1 MVYNGPMKIL
11 LVEDDRKIAQFLE
24 KGLKE
29 EGYVTHWVKDGE
41 TAADTALRE
50 EWDMIILDRMLPK
63 MDGLAVCRKIR
74 MEGNRVPIL
83 VLSAHGEIENKV
95 EGLDAG
101 ADDYL
106 GKPFAFSELLARIR
120 ALTRRKSDT
129 GTSVLEAGDLK
140 LNLVSHKATF
150 KGKDID
156 LTSREFALLQ
166 FFMRRKGHVL
176 SRTII
181 AESVWDYDFQS
192 GTNVIDVYVNY
203 LRTKL
208 KKISGRDMIRTV
220 RGSGYVMEDLLS

>member
-1 MVYNGPMKIL
+1 MRIL
-11 LVEDDRKIAQFLE
+11 LIEDDPKIAQFLE

-41 TAADTALRE
+41 SGFEKAGEE
-50 EWDMIILDRMLPK
+50 EWDLVILDRMLPK
-63 MDGLAVCRKIR
+63 TDGLVVCRKIR
-74 MEGNRVPIL
+74 EKGSRVPIL
-83 VLSAHGEIENKV
+83 ILSAKGTIENRV
-95 EGLDAG
+95 EGLDSG

-106 GKPFAFSELLARIR
+106 PKPFAFSELLARVR
-120 ALTRRKSDT
+120 ALARRKSEDLKPT
-129 GTSVLEAGDLK
+129 LEIGDLK
-140 LNLVSHKATF
+140 LDLVAHKATYQD
-150 KGKDID
+150 KEID

-166 FFMRRKGHVL
+166 LFMRRKGHVL

-208 KKISGRDMIRTV
+208 KKMTGQDMIQTIRN
-220 RGSGYVMEDLLS
+220 RGYQFENPTK

>member
-1 MVYNGPMKIL
+1 MKIL
-11 LVEDDRKIAQFLE
+11 IVEDDRKIAQFLE

-29 EGYVTHWVKDGE
+29 EGYVTHWVNDGQA
-41 TAADTALRE
+41 AADAASRE

-63 MDGLAVCRKIR
+63 LDGLEVCRKIR
-74 MEGNRVPIL
+74 REGNKVPIL
-83 VLSAHGEIENKV
+83 ILSARGEIENKV
-95 EGLDAG
+95 EGLDCG

-106 GKPFAFSELLARIR
+106 AKPFAFSELLARSR
-120 ALTRRKSDT
+120 ALTRRNADSA
-129 GTSVLEAGDLK
+129 SSLLEVGDLK
-140 LNLVSHKATF
+140 LDLMSHKATF
-150 KGKDID
+150 NGNEID

-208 KKISGRDMIRTV
+208 KKITGRDMIRTV
-220 RGSGYVMEDLLS
+220 RGSGYMLEES

>member
-1 MVYNGPMKIL
+1 MKIL
-11 LVEDDRKIAQFLE
+11 LIEDDSKIAKFLE

-41 TAADTALRE
+41 SGLSAATKE
-50 EWDMIILDRMLPK
+50 PWDLVILDRMLPK
-63 MDGLAVCRKIR
+63 MDGLVVCKNLRQAGQKAPVLI
-74 MEGNRVPIL
+74 
-83 VLSAHGEIENKV
+83 LSARGTTENKI

-106 GKPFAFSELLARIR
+106 PKPFSFAELLARVR
-120 ALTRRKSDT
+120 ALSRRKTDDT
-129 GTSVLEAGDLK
+129 KPHLEMGSLK
-140 LNLVSHKATF
+140 LDLVAHAAMYEDRK
-150 KGKDID
+150 ID

-166 FFMRRKGHVL
+166 LFMRRKGHVL

-181 AESVWDYDFQS
+181 AESVWDYDFTS

-208 KKISGRDMIRTV
+208 KKITGHDYIQTV
-220 RGSGYVMEDLLS
+220 RNRGYLFEDIP

>member
-1 MVYNGPMKIL
+1 MKIL
-11 LVEDDRKIAQFLE
+11 IVEDDAKIATFLE

-29 EGYVTHWVKDGE
+29 EGYVTHWAKNGQDGLD
-41 TAADTALRE
+41 AAARE
-50 EWDMIILDRMLPK
+50 EWDLLILDRMLPK
-63 MDGLAVCRKIR
+63 LDGLTVCKRLR
-74 MEGNRVPIL
+74 DEGNRLPIL
-83 VLSAHGEIENKV
+83 ILSARGALENRV

-106 GKPFAFSELLARIR
+106 AKPFAFSELLARVR
-120 ALTRRKSDT
+120 ALVRRKHDGAKPT
-129 GTSVLEAGDLK
+129 LELGELK
-140 LNLVSHKATF
+140 LDLVSHTATF
-150 KGKDID
+150 KDKKID

-208 KKISGRDMIRTV
+208 KKVSGRDYIHTV
-220 RGSGYVMEDLLS
+220 RNRGYQFEDNQ